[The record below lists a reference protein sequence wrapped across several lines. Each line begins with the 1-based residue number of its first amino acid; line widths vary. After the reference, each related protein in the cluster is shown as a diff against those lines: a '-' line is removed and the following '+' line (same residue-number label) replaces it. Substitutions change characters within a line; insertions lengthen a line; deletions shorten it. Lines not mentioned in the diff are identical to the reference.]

1 MKSVKTLTLLT
12 ICVTSLALA
21 AALHSQSPS
30 PSDRVF
36 LTERVPV
43 KTHSA
48 LIGLSPGTAL
58 HVVSENGDTFRV
70 TDGMLTFDVPKA
82 KLTTDANLAARLAQD
97 DAGAQYRAQMEAYR
111 QPEAAKRAEQERQAA
126 DVGYFV
132 PEGGG
137 PVIPATPEN
146 LSHFGPPLYAAGP
159 NAANIVQ
166 TQVDRELAAARQQE
180 LELQRAQAAKR
191 IAANNGQNRNQTAA
205 QQQALQRSYQE
216 AQQEQQ
222 ERNRQNHNSAVL
234 DDVEKNMSTR
244 WLFHQPALSP
254 LEESSVLSSARQA
267 AVNDFAAQQRLNH
280 VEQQIANQ
288 RWQEHNRQMERD
300 MNAWKNR

>member
-1 MKSVKTLTLLT
+1 V
-12 ICVTSLALA
+12 I
-21 AALHSQSPS
+21 
-30 PSDRVF
+30 
-36 LTERVPV
+36 
-43 KTHSA
+43 
-48 LIGLSPGTAL
+48 
-58 HVVSENGDTFRV
+58 SENGDTFRV
-70 TDGMLTFDVPKA
+70 TYGTLPFDVAKN

-97 DAGAQYRAQMEAYR
+97 DYAAQQAAAELGAQQMESYR
-111 QPEAAKRAEQERQAA
+111 QAQAAKRAEE

-146 LSHFGPPLYAAGP
+146 LLRFGPPAYATGANAGRV
-159 NAANIVQ
+159 VQ
-166 TQVDRELAAARQQE
+166 AQVDRELAAARHQQAE
-180 LELQRAQAAKR
+180 LRRIQAAKR
-191 IAANNGQNRNQTAA
+191 IAAINGQNRNQRAA
-205 QQQALQRSYQE
+205 QQQALRRSYQE
-216 AQQEQQ
+216 AQQAQQ

-234 DDVEKNMSTR
+234 DDVEKTMSTR
-244 WLFHQPALSP
+244 SLFHQPALSP

-300 MNAWKNR
+300 MNAWKNRSPDWR